1 MPTGIRQ
8 LGACGRSKW
17 VASIFAAVEIEQPA
31 IVESMVPLER
41 HGTVAT
47 EVDQD

>member
-1 MPTGIRQ
+1 MPTGISE
-8 LGACGRSKW
+8 LDTGGRSGW
-17 VASIFAAVEIEQPA
+17 VASIFGAAGIEQPA
-31 IVESMVPLER
+31 TVESMVPLER

>member
-1 MPTGIRQ
+1 MRVRREWIATI
-8 LGACGRSKW
+8 
-17 VASIFAAVEIEQPA
+17 IAAVEIEQPA
-31 IVESMVPLER
+31 IVEWMVPLER